1 MTIDQ
6 ESQPGDTDIP
16 LAPRSAFLG
25 ASRAEKYIEAN
36 GAPAAELVWTEP
48 PLAVDAPTCAEPAVV
63 PVAAARAAL
72 SDIGLVGLAAP
83 APTATSGI
91 RGLIGKFGITLAPG
105 KTDTAKLAAAELQ
118 RLDEEVIRQTT
129 WTRAV
134 SILIANPK
142 GGVGKTPTALALGG
156 VLAAIRGG
164 SVCILEVSDDP
175 GALTF
180 RAEGNPKLGL
190 GELVRDIETIRTA
203 GQLAGYTAPQSSFA
217 SVIGTVGR
225 RQHLGRDDVIEVARV
240 IDEFYSIRVMDS
252 GNQPSSSAF
261 AGAVATADALVVP
274 VYNTGDAVIEALN
287 LLVELRAMGDHAA
300 ELADAAILLWLT
312 DGRPENLAVV
322 ERVAAMV
329 GDAGFAQQFS
339 IPFDPHIAERSQIS
353 LTRLAQ
359 PTVRAFT
366 AAAAGVIN
374 ALQSTVR

>member
-6 ESQPGDTDIP
+6 ESQPGDTDVP
-16 LAPRSAFLG
+16 FAPRSAFAG

-36 GAPAAELVWTEP
+36 GAAAAGLASTEP
-48 PLAVDAPTCAEPAVV
+48 PL
-63 PVAAARAAL
+63 AAL
-72 SDIGLVGLAAP
+72 SDIGLGGLAAP

-91 RGLIGKFGITLAPG
+91 RGLARKLGITLAPG
-105 KTDTAKLAAAELQ
+105 KAETAKLEAAELQ

-156 VLAAIRGG
+156 VLGAIRGG

-261 AGAVATADALVVP
+261 AGAVATADVLVVP

-322 ERVAAMV
+322 ERVGAMV